1 MLMTDGKYYVE
12 IELKVWESF
21 DIGYSEDLSEEILTP
36 YANGFFVLDDE
47 TWIYIVDNVN
57 AITDIALAWKLNTN
71 DFENDTTDI
80 LDKRMWYTFKSIT
93 PIRKEI
99 HIRCK

>member
-1 MLMTDGKYYVE
+1 MLMTDGKYFVE

-21 DIGYSEDLSEEILTP
+21 DIGYSEDLSEQILSS
-36 YANGFFVLDDE
+36 YANSFIVLDDE

-57 AITDIALAWKLNTN
+57 IITEIGLDWKLNRD

-80 LDKRMWYTFKSIT
+80 LDKRMWYTFKSAI
-93 PIRKEI
+93 PIRKEL
-99 HIRCK
+99 HI

>member
-1 MLMTDGKYYVE
+1 MLMTDGKYFVE

-21 DIGYSEDLSEEILTP
+21 DIGYGEDLSEQILAP
-36 YANGFFVLDDE
+36 YVNSLFALNDE
-47 TWIYIVDNVN
+47 TLIYIVDNVN
-57 AITDIALAWKLNTN
+57 LITDIALDWKLNKD

-80 LDKRMWYTFKSIT
+80 LDKSMLYTFKSMT

-99 HIRCK
+99 DLI